1 MIYKKL
7 SFLAV
12 VALFF
17 ISFTAQATHWR
28 FGQLTWKPAAAANTA
43 EFTLTAAFRLNG
55 NYGLPGTPVV
65 GDVITEFQG
74 GTGLSFGDGS
84 STGTLQFQV
93 ISVYTEINHIRNH
106 EKCKVS
112 IFQKFC
118 YFFFG
123 FAMSGFFTETCQ
135 NFN

>member
-17 ISFTAQATHWR
+17 MSFTAQATHWR

-74 GTGLSFGDGS
+74 PQALASEMDHPLVPYNSKS
-84 STGTLQFQV
+84 SLL
-93 ISVYTEINHIRNH
+93 IRPT
-106 EKCKVS
+106 
-112 IFQKFC
+112 I
-118 YFFFG
+118 G
-123 FAMSGFFTETCQ
+123 
-135 NFN
+135 